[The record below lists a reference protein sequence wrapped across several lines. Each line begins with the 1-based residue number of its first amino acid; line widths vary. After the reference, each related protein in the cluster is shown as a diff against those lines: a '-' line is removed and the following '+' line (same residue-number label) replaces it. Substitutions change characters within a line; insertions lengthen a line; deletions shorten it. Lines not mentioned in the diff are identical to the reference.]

1 MTVQFAARAFG
12 ALRARWPPCLEP
24 QPHCDCRPILQSGKE
39 EGSGREMKP
48 APSGRGGAGGRE
60 TPLSLRGPPHTDTL
74 ANCFAELIAF
84 WREVSAHDKL
94 SKEAQGQ
101 ELNEIAFLRG
111 AWGSGRPSCR
121 GSWGLPS
128 FFSVRAPLLPGP
140 SPSSEL
146 SGPWLV
152 PCLVSF
158 WFLCCIPEE
167 PALPDLP
174 PTLKPPQVPWG
185 SK

>member
-48 APSGRGGAGGRE
+48 VPSGRGGAGGRE

-74 ANCFAELIAF
+74 ANCFAVLIAF

-101 ELNEIAFLRG
+101 ELNEMAFLRG

-128 FFSVRAPLLPGP
+128 FFQCELLCCRARPHLQ
-140 SPSSEL
+140 SSQVL
-146 SGPWLV
+146 G
-152 PCLVSF
+152 
-158 WFLCCIPEE
+158 WFLVLFHFGSFAVSQKSPLFQTCR
-167 PALPDLP
+167 P
-174 PTLKPPQVPWG
+174 P
-185 SK
+185 